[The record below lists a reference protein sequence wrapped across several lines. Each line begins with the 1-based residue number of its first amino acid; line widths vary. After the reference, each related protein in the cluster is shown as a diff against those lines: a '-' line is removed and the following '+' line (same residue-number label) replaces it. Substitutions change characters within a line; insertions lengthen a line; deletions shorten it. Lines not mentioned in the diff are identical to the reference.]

1 MCETGAGGRRED
13 RAGERKE
20 HCEEC
25 GASLEAGWCH
35 RDEQVEVEWKGRRCR
50 RRSNPSL
57 PAATRSLL
65 TGMRLCEFLMS
76 LVISCPLC
84 TT

>member
-20 HCEEC
+20 HCEQR

-57 PAATRSLL
+57 PLATRSLL
-65 TGMRLCEFLMS
+65 TGMRLPKRALT
-76 LVISCPLC
+76 ISMVGGLPV
-84 TT
+84 